1 MGNNRL
7 GATFAKMAETI
18 VARRREGETALEILD
33 AAAEAADIRGMDM
46 DFDGQDS
53 TSEPLGRL
61 LFEAFS
67 PNGVADIERY
77 DEVSESIDD
86 GEFEYGSEEH
96 DAARTEFDA
105 IYEAVYGEFRKRYEL
120 C

>member
-7 GATFAKMAETI
+7 GATFAKIAETM

-33 AAAEAADIRGMDM
+33 AAAEAAEIRGMDM
-46 DFDGQDS
+46 DFDGQDMS
-53 TSEPLGRL
+53 DEPLGRL

-77 DEVSESIDD
+77 DAVSQSIDD
-86 GEFEYGSEEH
+86 GELEYGSPEH
-96 DAARTEFDA
+96 DAAQAEFDA
-105 IYEAVYGEFRKRYEL
+105 MDEAVYGEFRKRYEL